1 MMQGWFMQRW
11 AQRGMRFV
19 TVALSFLVLASCG
32 ATAPPNV
39 NNPSTTTTTT
49 NGVNTTRVTRGRV
62 QTSVSASGTV
72 TALQEVTLNF
82 PANETV
88 RSVPVAVGQRVK
100 PGDVLGTVD
109 APDLQSLL
117 TQQEANVVSA
127 QAKYDATA
135 QGATQKD
142 IDVAQSNVSAA
153 QAKYQAAATV
163 QPKDIQVAQAN
174 LDSAV
179 ASYNSLVNPSK
190 KDIDVAKA
198 NLDSAI
204 ASYNAIINGM
214 TTPQD
219 IANSEAGVRSA
230 QAKLGAVK
238 AGSSKQDIQ
247 TAQSKVSQA
256 QQNLDKVKSDSSNT
270 KEQARINFEKAAD
283 STRQAQR
290 SFDIAN
296 ATYQQALRTN
306 AEPGASAGSATT
318 KLPTITP
325 LRLQTLKQMA
335 DNAYL
340 TEQMAEKTQ
349 QAASLSYDNTKT
361 AEIQNLATAQQQL
374 NDAQVALGK
383 LVSGPTEED
392 VTQAQATLDQAKATL
407 DKLKRGP
414 TQDDI
419 AKAQAAVDSARATY
433 NDLLGGPKSADIAKA
448 QAAVDSARATLR
460 DLLAGPKQT
469 DLQQAQ
475 ASVDS
480 ANATLNDLKAGPKGT
495 DLTTALAALNQ
506 AKALRD
512 QSRVNF
518 DKATQTAP
526 FAGVLT
532 QVNVVVGQTTGST
545 GSGSS
550 TGAATPAFDI
560 VDDTQLHVDVS
571 VSETDSGNI
580 AVGQPAQVTLDS
592 VPGQTVNGSVERINP
607 NATTTSNVTSFTVRV
622 ALANPPAQVRP
633 GATATVLI
641 ITAQRNNVLIVPSR
655 AVQSVGG
662 QSAVTVLF
670 RNSTFLV
677 PVTTGLTDGRNTEIL
692 TGVQEGDMVVLPRA
706 GTAGAGGAGGAGG
719 GLPGGGPPA
728 GR

>member
-1 MMQGWFMQRW
+1 MGGSFMREW
-11 AQRGMRFV
+11 ARRGVRFV
-19 TVALSFLVLASCG
+19 TVALSFLVLAACG

-39 NNPSTTTTTT
+39 NNPTTTTT
-49 NGVNTTRVTRGRV
+49 NGANTTRVTRGRV

-72 TALQEVTLNF
+72 AALQEVTLNF

-88 RSVPVAVGQRVK
+88 TSVPVAVGQRVK
-100 PGDVLGTVD
+100 AGDVLGTVD
-109 APDLQSLL
+109 APDLQSAL

-135 QGATQKD
+135 QGALQKD
-142 IDVAQSNVSAA
+142 IDVAQSNVNSA
-153 QAKYQAAATV
+153 QAKYQATATV
-163 QPKDIQVAQAN
+163 QPKDVQVAQAN

-179 ASYNSLVNPSK
+179 ASYNSLVNPSQ

-219 IANSEAGVRSA
+219 IANGEASVRSA
-230 QAKLGAVK
+230 QAKLDAVK
-238 AGSSKQDIQ
+238 AGSNKQDIQ

-256 QQNLDKVKSDSSNT
+256 QQNLDKVKSDSSNA

-290 SFDIAN
+290 SFDISN

-306 AEPGASAGSATT
+306 VEPGTTAGSATT
-318 KLPTITP
+318 KQPTITP

-349 QAASLSYDNTKT
+349 QAASLAYDNAKT
-361 AEIQNLATAQQQL
+361 AEIQNVATAQQQL

-392 VTQAQATLDQAKATL
+392 VTQAQATLDQAKAAL

-433 NDLLGGPKSADIAKA
+433 NDLITGPKPADIAKA

-475 ASVDS
+475 AAVDS
-480 ANATLNDLKAGPKGT
+480 ANATLNDLKAGPKAT

-518 DKATQTAP
+518 SKVTQTAP

-550 TGAATPAFDI
+550 AGAATPAFDI
-560 VDDTQLHVDVS
+560 VDDTQLHIDVS
-571 VSETDSGNI
+571 VSEIDSGNI

-622 ALANPPAQVRP
+622 ALASPPAQVRP

-641 ITAQRNNVLIVPSR
+641 ITAQRNNVLIVPAR
-655 AVQSVGG
+655 AVQTVNG

-677 PVTTGLTDGRNTEIL
+677 PVTTGLTDGRNTEI
-692 TGVQEGDMVVLPRA
+692 TSGVQEGDMVVLPRA
-706 GTAGAGGAGGAGG
+706 GAAGAGGAGGGA
-719 GLPGGGPPA
+719 PGGGAPGG
-728 GR
+728 GRPGG